1 VADEIPKWEP
11 PPPRRSASKYIKH
24 RVRAGETVG
33 SIAKRY
39 HISRKDILAVN
50 KVSAKRPLKVGQRIR
65 IPVERDLDVPVKSAK
80 KKAGKKV
87 VRAAVAGETIKYR
100 VKRGDTLASIAA
112 KHNTTVAEIKKIN
125 GLKGNKIM
133 TNQIVKIRSSSMAR
147 KGS

>member
-1 VADEIPKWEP
+1 L
-11 PPPRRSASKYIKH
+11 ASKYIKH

-112 KHNTTVAEIKKIN
+112 KHNTTVAELKKTN
-125 GLKGNKIM
+125 GLTGSKVR
-133 TNQIVKIRSSSMAR
+133 TDQIVKIKSNKMAR